1 MSSGR
6 ISVIVVLTVAL
17 TLATTAQGLVWY
29 DRGRLTIDDV
39 ELFQDADDP
48 SRYYYLP
55 PAPALTLNEDGT
67 PQLLC
72 IKFVDPDGK
81 SSGGL
86 LHFLATLRLSEERLS
101 EIADKLNEQ
110 VPGAEVA
117 GALPLLEGS
126 AGEDGQL
133 ATFQVISAVLS
144 DTADGGMTRTVLSSG
159 HAPVTPGS
167 RAAVAAILDAHGAT
181 LLFDSLRGATSDISV
196 SMSAQYEARVRG
208 YNAVVRAEVETIY
221 EHFSVVMNRQE
232 GFTKRELRDIV
243 DELQQEELLEI
254 EVFDRAEGL
263 GIDTK
268 AMQSLLDLVTDKLV
282 NLMFDHETGWAK
294 VPDSET
300 AVEKGQ
306 IRGRQERG
314 AFVKWFAGTGNQPY
328 MTDNQFVLKSR
339 KDIRRKSFVLNLAQD
354 TTIRMPV
361 YLTGNMSGVWEEHQ
375 ENTEVFRIVNL
386 SDPAFQIRELRFV
399 LDGEWAG
406 AFDGLVNWVSVQI
419 HKDYKGEERP
429 AVDAQTQLSSADVT
443 AGQLERVLRY
453 PRLAESGAEWL
464 GYQYRVGWSL
474 LRKGNVTEPPNDEWL
489 TTTDPIVTLR
499 PPLEI
504 TKAELELDRQTMID
518 RGYRVGVVEIRS
530 EVLGKQDTRR
540 HSVIRVGDAD
550 PVTILRAVHDP
561 GAEPEVR
568 ITWVEAS
575 GGGRVRGEWIGL
587 NAGYLWVE
595 APEVV
600 ESEE

>member
-1 MSSGR
+1 MASR
-6 ISVIVVLTVAL
+6 RHAVLVVLTIAL
-17 TLATTAQGLVWY
+17 NLASTAQCLVWY
-29 DRGRLTIDDV
+29 DRGRLTIDEV

-55 PAPALTLNEDGT
+55 PAPALALNEDGT

-72 IKFVDPDGK
+72 IKFVDPEGQ

-86 LHFLATLRLSEERLS
+86 LHFLATLRLSEERRS
-101 EIADKLNEQ
+101 EIAEELDEQ
-110 VPGAEVA
+110 APGAELA

-126 AGEDGQL
+126 SGEDGQL

-196 SMSAQYEARVRG
+196 SMSAQFEARVRG
-208 YNAVVRAEVETIY
+208 YNAVVRAEVETVY
-221 EHFSVVMNRQE
+221 EHFSAVMNRQE

-268 AMQSLLDLVTDKLV
+268 AMQGLLDLVTDKLV
-282 NLMFDHETGWAK
+282 NLMFDHETGWAQ
-294 VPDSET
+294 VPDRET

-306 IRGRQERG
+306 IRGRVERG

-339 KDIRRKSFVLNLAQD
+339 KDIRRNSFVLNLAQD

-361 YLTGNMSGVWEEHQ
+361 YLTGNMSGIWDEYQ
-375 ENTEVFRIVNL
+375 KNTEVFRVVNL

-406 AFDGLVNWVSVQI
+406 VFDGLVNWVSVQI
-419 HKDYKGEERP
+419 HKEYGEEKP
-429 AVDAQTQLSSADVT
+429 AVDAQAQLNATDVA

-453 PRLAESGAEWL
+453 PRLAEFGADWL
-464 GYQYRVGWSL
+464 GYKYRVGWSL
-474 LRKGNVTEPPNDEWL
+474 LRKGNVTQPPNDEWL
-489 TTTDPIVTLR
+489 TTTDPIITLR

-504 TKAELELDRQTMID
+504 TEAELEVDRQAMID

-530 EVLGKQDTRR
+530 TVLGKQNTRR
-540 HSVIRVGDAD
+540 HSVLRVDDAD
-550 PVTILRAVHDP
+550 PVTVLRAVHDP
-561 GAEPEVR
+561 RDDPEVR
-568 ITWVEAS
+568 ITWVEAR
-575 GGGRVRGEWIGL
+575 GGGRVPGEWMKL
-587 NAGYLWVE
+587 DAGYLWVE
-595 APEVV
+595 APNQPET
-600 ESEE
+600 ER